1 MLDLNVSLK
10 IIKMS
15 IKIVKFNDGLT
26 IHPSSTTPGWSC
38 IRVAEET
45 LKIVNGMPNMVQ
57 KSAIVRQ
64 KNEIIAAIVADPLL
78 LASAH
83 VQIIEKLESE
93 LEDNELYVPESSS
106 YAEVLD
112 KFSKRAGVGGPVLR
126 KNGERIIRYTKL
138 TDNQEDLDIIVQ
150 HDNIEEVQSWSAAQK
165 AAAGATIPQ
174 V

>member
-1 MLDLNVSLK
+1 M
-10 IIKMS
+10 

-57 KSAIVRQ
+57 KSAIMRQ

-83 VQIIEKLESE
+83 VQVIEKLESE
-93 LEDNELYVPESSS
+93 LNDGELYIPPTSS
-106 YAEVLD
+106 YAEVLE
-112 KFSKRAGVGGPVLR
+112 KQAKRAGVGGPILR
-126 KNGERIIRYTKL
+126 KNGERIIRYTRV
-138 TDNQEDLDIIVQ
+138 TDNPEEIDIVVS
-150 HDNIEEVQSWSAAQK
+150 HDNVEEVKAWSAAQK
-165 AAAGATIPQ
+165 AAAGAMIPRE
-174 V
+174 